1 MYHLYKTNKVTYAF
15 LLVFSLLFWELILY
29 PASVAED
36 LALFGAQGSQY
47 ARVDEAYI
55 TGETAVVQEAGL
67 PEIISS
73 YTNYISVSHI
83 FSGRTFRGR
92 NAFGRFL
99 WAFYVLLLLLGGC
112 AVLSKNGFFGSD
124 TNQNLDLLL
133 SFIHDQDG
141 KKKIH

>member
-73 YTNYISVSHI
+73 YTNYISVSH
-83 FSGRTFRGR
+83 RGR